1 MDSQSLLVQYM
12 VEIFNRE
19 QAPRISKKEEPFI
32 TISRDHGCQGN
43 TLAILLRDELSKH
56 GCCWRIIN
64 KEIIQESAKKLDMD
78 PLKVHEISQSDER
91 TAMDEVLHALST
103 KYYKSDRKVKQTIAS
118 VVMSTA
124 ETGSVIIVG
133 RAAVA
138 VTRNLKKGI
147 HLKLYAPLEW
157 RVSSLMKRYHATR
170 EQIIKD
176 IHRLDL
182 VRHKLVK
189 DYLKPNVNVDE
200 LYDLHIN
207 TSSVSHKE
215 IVGMVIKL
223 MEDRGLFNH

>member
-1 MDSQSLLVQYM
+1 
-12 VEIFNRE
+12 
-19 QAPRISKKEEPFI
+19 
-32 TISRDHGCQGN
+32 
-43 TLAILLRDELSKH
+43 
-56 GCCWRIIN
+56 
-64 KEIIQESAKKLDMD
+64 
-78 PLKVHEISQSDER
+78 
-91 TAMDEVLHALST
+91 MDEVLHALST

-147 HLKLYAPLEW
+147 HLKLYAPIEW

-200 LYDLHIN
+200 LYDLQIN